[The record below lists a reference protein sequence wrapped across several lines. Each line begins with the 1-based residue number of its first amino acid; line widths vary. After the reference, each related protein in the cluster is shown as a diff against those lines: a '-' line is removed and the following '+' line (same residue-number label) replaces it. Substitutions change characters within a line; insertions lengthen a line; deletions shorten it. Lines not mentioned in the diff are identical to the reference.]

1 MLIRLAVLSSLLIN
15 LSLQA
20 NPARHQ
26 PSFLF
31 ISAEFPPH
39 QPHPHF
45 VPHPSNSP
53 APVAR
58 QYHGGSYGINK
69 SGAHAP
75 QRPSLVSLTLHTLN
89 FIYMCKHPQLQITH
103 NFRSHTSRIPLLS
116 SSIESRQLPPYSSS
130 AKLPLKLYRKHLCI
144 GCPESMMFS
153 NEIFR
158 KKVKGPW
165 ELS

>member
-39 QPHPHF
+39 QPHPHL
-45 VPHPSNSP
+45 VPHPQTP
-53 APVAR
+53 LPIVAR

-75 QRPSLVSLTLHTLN
+75 QLPSLLPSLAPLTLRTPKLL
-89 FIYMCKHPQLQITH
+89 YMYKHPHLSI
-103 NFRSHTSRIPLLS
+103 HTPPVFLS
-116 SSIESRQLPPYSSS
+116 SHPP
-130 AKLPLKLYRKHLCI
+130 
-144 GCPESMMFS
+144 S
-153 NEIFR
+153 NRANFPRIHPPR
-158 KKVKGPW
+158 NY
-165 ELS
+165 L